1 QPARV
6 GDLDVLCD
14 NGWLLVEPRTAA
26 ADPARYRDYIR
37 SSAAELM
44 IAKGMYVQTRSG
56 WVSDRSAC
64 YLASGRPVIA
74 QDTGL
79 DGVLPTGA
87 GLLTFATL
95 EEAAD
100 ATRAMARD
108 YAQHSQA
115 ARRVAAEC

>member
-1 QPARV
+1 
-6 GDLDVLCD
+6 
-14 NGWLLVEPRTAA
+14 
-26 ADPARYRDYIR
+26 
-37 SSAAELM
+37 LM

-56 WVSDRSAC
+56 WFSDRSAC
-64 YLASGRPVIA
+64 YLASGRPVLA

-100 ATRAMARD
+100 ATRAIARD
-108 YAQHSQA
+108 YAQHHQA
-115 ARRVAAEC
+115 ARRVAAECFDSSVVLGSLIRKLDLCASGPECR